1 MIESKC
7 YIQAELKNGRTVLK
21 DTYYTAPFKI
31 MRPFMQG
38 SRSKVIVMT
47 ASAGILA
54 GDRYDLKYE
63 VGEGADLVIT
73 GQGYTKIFNTESSY
87 SKQCLRAEVA
97 KNGRMAYL
105 PYPAIPFTG
114 SDYRSHICA
123 SLNKESTFICSDIVA
138 CGRSMSGE
146 RFGMKRF
153 HSRMEVYVAEELVF
167 LDNCMLQPE
176 KINYASMGF
185 FDTYSHMGTLYIY
198 IPGDTTALIEEI
210 RALPFTGR
218 RGTSMARKGVIVRAL
233 ADSGDEIHD
242 FFMRISEFV

>member
-1 MIESKC
+1 MMESKC

-31 MRPFMQG
+31 MRPFMEG

-54 GDRYDLKYE
+54 DDRYDLKYE

-87 SKQCLRAEVA
+87 SQQCLTVEVA

-114 SDYRSHICA
+114 SDYRSTIHA
-123 SLNKESTFICSDIVA
+123 SLNEESTFICSDIVA

-146 RFGMKRF
+146 RFGMKCYQ
-153 HSRMEVYVAEELVF
+153 SRMKVYVGEELVF
-167 LDNCMLQPE
+167 LDNCMLRPE
-176 KINYASMGF
+176 KIHYASIGF
-185 FDTYSHMGTLYIY
+185 FDIHSHMGTLYIY
-198 IPGDTTALIEEI
+198 IPGDPHPLIEKI
-210 RALPFTGR
+210 RDLPFTGR
-218 RGTSMARKGVIVRAL
+218 SGTSMARRGVIVRAL

-242 FFMRISEFV
+242 FFMRISEIV